1 MQTMHDY
8 FNWEVSCHLR
18 CFHSFEQSLIY
29 NRKPLTLLSTIFQE
43 MLGKTRIFIS
53 NAKPY
58 LFTTAQNNV
67 RKSVGHMVVL
77 RELENK
83 VNAIMG
89 VICPETQTGLLPNL
103 PLFFLRECQESVLA
117 YLKSNIRLP
126 FSSTETLIQYY
137 RTTEN
142 ELEGNLEGLY
152 QARVQLA
159 YAYHLLADRLNED
172 ELLEK
177 NEFEECF
184 GGSTELK
191 GAMSYARIMQELS
204 LFVPLERKEVFKFLS
219 DRIMWLEAFALK
231 TTFLLKVKKQD
242 SWDAQ
247 QNYLLD
253 LFDMLE
259 QRKIADDF
267 YRLYRLSKHELSIA
281 EWALLNEI
289 SHDVLDMIKG
299 LAIGSRGIFCAGT
312 KDHIV
317 IVQVERS
324 EEDAFLYTLFNTG
337 DGSDLFTCFNGE
349 LEQFVRPLIFR
360 GLNRRNLSYDFIE
373 KLFKFSLD
381 KEATIEAFYTF
392 HLEKLTKEAN
402 GYVDYESAK
411 LVRSTSLGICSYHT
425 LDAWID
431 SYLTPSEMIEKEKI
445 KVQRALEKQNQVID
459 YLQKEV
465 AKNLNTDELPEID
478 YLLTKAL
485 QLKSLYEGYQAKL
498 TNGSQ
503 LKEFEQKHLMIYQA
517 FEQSA

>member
-8 FNWEVSCHLR
+8 FNWEVDCHLKY
-18 CFHSFEQSLIY
+18 FHSFEQSLIY
-29 NRKPLTLLSTIFQE
+29 NRKPFSFLSTTFQE
-43 MLGKTRIFIS
+43 MLNKTKIFIT
-53 NAKPY
+53 NIKPY
-58 LFTTAQNNV
+58 LVKTAQNNA
-67 RKSVGHMVVL
+67 RKSVGHVVVL

-89 VICPETQTGLLPNL
+89 LIYPETQTGLLPNL
-103 PLFFLRECQESVLA
+103 PLFFLRECQEIVVA
-117 YLKSNIRLP
+117 NLKSNIRLP

-137 RTTEN
+137 RTIEN
-142 ELEGNLEGLY
+142 ELEGKLEGLY
-152 QARVQLA
+152 QARGQLT

-177 NEFEECF
+177 NGFEECF

-191 GAMSYARIMQELS
+191 GAMSYVRIMHELS
-204 LFVPLERKEVFKFLS
+204 LFVPLERKELFKFLS

-231 TTFLLKVKKQD
+231 TTFLLKVQKQD

-253 LFDMLE
+253 LFDVLE
-259 QRKIADDF
+259 QRKVADEF
-267 YRLYRLSKHELSIA
+267 YRLYRLSKHGLPIA

-289 SHDVLDMIKG
+289 SHDVLDMIKE
-299 LAIGSRGIFCAGT
+299 LTIGDRGIFCAGT

-337 DGSDLFTCFNGE
+337 YGSDLFACFSGE

-360 GLNRRNLSYDFIE
+360 GLNRRNLNYDFIE

-381 KEATIEAFYTF
+381 KEATIEAFYAF

-402 GYVDYESAK
+402 GYIDDESTE
-411 LVRSTSLGICSYHT
+411 LVRSTSLGTCAYHT

-445 KVQRALEKQNQVID
+445 KVRRALEKQNQVAD
-459 YLQKEV
+459 YLQKE
-465 AKNLNTDELPEID
+465 ALKNLSTDELPEID
-478 YLLTKAL
+478 YLLNKAL
-485 QLKSLYEGYQAKL
+485 QLKNLYESYQARL
-498 TNGSQ
+498 ANGSQ
-503 LKEFEQKHLMIYQA
+503 LKEFEQKRLMIYQA